1 MSVSRLD
8 YLFGKYF
15 DKTASKE
22 EREEFMRLISTLKS
36 DEPLI
41 KLMETAYE
49 SEQTTLEFSPE
60 IKQRI
65 LHNVYKEQEAVAEVK
80 SVHKLH
86 WFKSGWMK
94 YAAVLLIG
102 VLGIGFYFSKPEK
115 NAGLLA
121 LQKKDIAPGGNKAVL
136 ILGNGKKIVLDGA
149 ANGVLVKQGNV
160 SITKA
165 ADGRLVYNIIGDES
179 EKVAIHTIETPNGGD
194 YQINLPDGTMVW
206 LNAASSLEFPTAF
219 EGSERKVR
227 LKGEAYFE
235 VAKNAKKPFKV
246 KLSNNSE
253 VNVLGTHFNINAYSE
268 ENTINTTLLEGSVLV
283 RSGQFVEKL
292 VPGQQAQ
299 VNKTS
304 NRIGLLHD
312 VDMDQV
318 MAWKNGFFST
328 NAISLQTLMS
338 QVEKW
343 YDVNVVYKD
352 EFNAEFVAKLPRN
365 VPLSELLRL
374 LELTKKVHFK
384 VDGKTIIVMK

>member
-1 MSVSRLD
+1 
-8 YLFGKYF
+8 
-15 DKTASKE
+15 
-22 EREEFMRLISTLKS
+22 MRLISTLKS

-41 KLMETAYE
+41 KLMEAAYE

-65 LHNVYKEQEAVAEVK
+65 LTNVYHEQEVAVEVEP
-80 SVHKLH
+80 VRQVN
-86 WFKSGWMK
+86 WFKTGWMK

-102 VLGIGFYFSKPEK
+102 ILGIGFYFSKTEK
-115 NAGLLA
+115 SEGLIA
-121 LQKKDIAPGGNKAVL
+121 LKENDIAPGGNKAVL

-149 ANGVLVKQGNV
+149 ANGVLVKQGNI

-165 ADGRLVYNIIGDES
+165 ADGRLVYNIIDDES
-179 EKVAIHTIETPNGGD
+179 EKVAFHTIETPNGGD

-299 VNKTS
+299 VNKGS
-304 NRIGLLHD
+304 NRIGLLND
-312 VDMDQV
+312 VDLNQV

-328 NAISLQTLMS
+328 NAISLKMLMN

-343 YDVNVVYKD
+343 YDVKVVYKD
-352 EFNAEFVAKLPRN
+352 ELNAEFVAKLPRN

-374 LELTKKVHFK
+374 LELTKQVHFK
-384 VDGKTIIVMK
+384 VDGKTITVMK